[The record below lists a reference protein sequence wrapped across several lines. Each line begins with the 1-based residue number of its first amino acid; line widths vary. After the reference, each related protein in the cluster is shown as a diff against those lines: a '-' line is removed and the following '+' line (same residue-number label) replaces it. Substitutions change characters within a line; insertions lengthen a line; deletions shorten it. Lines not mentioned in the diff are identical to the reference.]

1 MDIKP
6 ANQKKKLVYPLAAAA
21 VVGSAVLSSCDQQ
34 QQTQIL
40 EILDVEPPQPLGGL
54 IGPKKSLPSEK
65 KSPQALGGVIMV
77 ELAKGATPV
86 LADK

>member
-34 QQTQIL
+34 QQIELPQI
-40 EILDVEPPQPLGGL
+40 VNGM
-54 IGPKKSLPSEK
+54 
-65 KSPQALGGVIMV
+65 IMV
-77 ELAKGATPV
+77 EPAKGATPV
-86 LADK
+86 KADK